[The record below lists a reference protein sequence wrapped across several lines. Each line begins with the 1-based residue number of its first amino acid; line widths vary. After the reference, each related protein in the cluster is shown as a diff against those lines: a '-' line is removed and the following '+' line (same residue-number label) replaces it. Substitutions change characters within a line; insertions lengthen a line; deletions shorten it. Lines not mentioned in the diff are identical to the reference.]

1 MPHSA
6 GVTVLR
12 TALDPNKP
20 TIAKQL
26 KKAGYTTAVFGK
38 MHFNR
43 PGEPGLHG
51 FDRVFTEGELTRALA
66 EGRQANLSLRTCPS
80 KSFPGSLSG
89 LRRASG

>member
-1 MPHSA
+1 MYAIPAIISDGQLPHSS
-6 GVTVLR
+6 GVTVLH
-12 TALDPNKP
+12 TALDPDKP

-51 FDRVFTEGELTRALA
+51 FDRRVH
-66 EGRQANLSLRTCPS
+66 
-80 KSFPGSLSG
+80 
-89 LRRASG
+89 